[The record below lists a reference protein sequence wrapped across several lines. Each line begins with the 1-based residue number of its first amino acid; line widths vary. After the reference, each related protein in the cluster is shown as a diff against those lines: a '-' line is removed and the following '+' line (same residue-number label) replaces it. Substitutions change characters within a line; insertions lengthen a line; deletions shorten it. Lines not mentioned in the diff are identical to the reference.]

1 MNIEKVKRKMA
12 EGHQDEELAAMSGMA
27 VEEIAKLRNSDLPKT
42 GDTSTSKAS
51 PTSKTAPKA
60 VKKSSK
66 KSSNYDR

>member
-1 MNIEKVKRKMA
+1 MNVEKVKRKMA

-51 PTSKTAPKA
+51 PAPKPA
-60 VKKSSK
+60 PKVAKKSSK
-66 KSSNYDR
+66 KK

>member
-1 MNIEKVKRKMA
+1 MNVEKIKRKMA

-51 PTSKTAPKA
+51 PKKEAPKKA
-60 VKKSSK
+60 KKSSK
-66 KSSNYDR
+66 K